1 MTEPLLNID
10 TLIERPLV
18 KIDGELHEIVTSQE
32 LPLMVSQKVA
42 VLGRRLDTLMK
53 TEDLDV
59 AGQKLLASTLD
70 KIADIVMAPVPIE
83 VRAKLT
89 QAHKLAVLE
98 VFTMLSLG
106 QKVRLAGAMMRQA
119 VEKAAPT
126 TETMATG
133 EASSPGSSGSSAATP
148 SAG

>member
-18 KIDGELHEIVTSQE
+18 KIDGELHEIVSSQE
-32 LPLMVSQKVA
+32 LPLMVLQRVA
-42 VLGRRLDTLMK
+42 MLGRRLDTLMK
-53 TEDLDV
+53 TDDLDA
-59 AGQKLLASTLD
+59 AGEKLLDVTLD
-70 KIADIVMAPVPIE
+70 KIIDVIMAPVPAY

-89 QAHKLAVLE
+89 QAHKQSVVE

-106 QKVRLAGAMMRQA
+106 RKVRLAGAMMRQA
-119 VEKAAPT
+119 AEKAAPT
-126 TETMATG
+126 TGTTEAG
-133 EASSPGSSGSSAATP
+133 AASSPGSSGSSAATP